1 MLETHYYFTPILDHL
16 EEFDHNDWHLYPIVT
31 LPAAKQLRDAEDLPK
46 NIVSLNACYDRLRK
60 VSLDYLTV
68 NLYGRKQGRA
78 FLLLLQDVLEETTI
92 LDYTVQVRQQILK
105 EIGVSTLNFLE
116 YRSFAKKHLALILK
130 DFRKNNFQTSPASLI
145 LTDKECLRVEN
156 CSHAL
161 LQQYLEQIE
170 KTA

>member
-1 MLETHYYFTPILDHL
+1 QI
-16 EEFDHNDWHLYPIVT
+16 
-31 LPAAKQLRDAEDLPK
+31 
-46 NIVSLNACYDRLRK
+46 
-60 VSLDYLTV
+60 
-68 NLYGRKQGRA
+68 
-78 FLLLLQDVLEETTI
+78 
-92 LDYTVQVRQQILK
+92 RQQILQ